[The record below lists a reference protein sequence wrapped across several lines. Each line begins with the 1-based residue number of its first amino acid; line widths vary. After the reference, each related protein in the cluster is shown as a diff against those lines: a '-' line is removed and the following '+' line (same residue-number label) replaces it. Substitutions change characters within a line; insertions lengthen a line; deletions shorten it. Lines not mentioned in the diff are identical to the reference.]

1 MPHEPSDPSLVEA
14 GAEPLLR
21 LVRWQPEP
29 TPGSSNPSGDEGYRQ
44 AVAGSALVD
53 PVATL
58 VAASTNLGI
67 PVGALARHVLAE
79 WASAGSSALL
89 TAGPDVV
96 AQLVEAARA
105 VDEAPQGYARDEAWN
120 ALRGRIE
127 WLAHGLENPESTY
140 PDGGAG
146 PARRRRVGAYGL
158 AVDAGR
164 VLLCRVSSGYP
175 GAGRWTLPGGGLEHG
190 EDPLDGLV
198 REFHEETGLPARVGD
213 FLVSD
218 SHHLRRSDTD
228 LHLLRLVWRV
238 TVPLDITPRVIEVDG
253 STERAEWITP
263 ERLDGLPLLSVAA
276 KAVSAAGL
284 DAPAP
289 DRSDGAV

>member
-1 MPHEPSDPSLVEA
+1 MSHEPIDPSLVEE
-14 GAEPLLR
+14 GAEPVLR
-21 LVRWQPEP
+21 LVQWQPAP
-29 TPGSSNPSGDEGYRQ
+29 SPGDPDDGYRQ

-58 VAASTNLGI
+58 VAAGRTLGI
-67 PVGALARHVLAE
+67 PAGALARHVLAE

-89 TAGPDVV
+89 AAGPDVV

-105 VDEAPQGYARDEAWN
+105 VDEAPQGYARDEAWH

-127 WLAHGLENPESTY
+127 WLAHGLEHPDATY

-158 AVDAGR
+158 AVDGRR

-198 REFHEETGLPARVGD
+198 REFYEETGLPVGVGD

-218 SHHLRRSDTD
+218 SHHLRRADTD

-238 TVPLDITPRVIEVDG
+238 TVPLDVVPRVVEVDG
-253 STERAEWITP
+253 STERAEWIEP
-263 ERLDGLPLLSVAA
+263 DRLHRLPLLSVAA
-276 KAVSAAGL
+276 KAVTAAGL
-284 DAPAP
+284 DAPSP
-289 DRSDGAV
+289 DTSDGAV